1 MSSTF
6 WFVVCLY
13 LLVSAVSVLEAG
25 FIVRKKGPAATALV
39 CAMALR
45 HGLSWPV
52 RMALGARR
60 P

>member
-6 WFVVCLY
+6 WLLACIY
-13 LLVSAVSVLEAG
+13 LIVAAVSVLEAG
-25 FIVRKKGPAATALV
+25 FVVREHTRATMPLMCLA
-39 CAMALR
+39 ALR